1 MVHRH
6 RTVDTEE
13 HIWWADYKFCVDF
26 QLSSGSAPLTHAL
39 FKGQLL
45 QSETSRVLKKNR
57 MRLSFYKLRSSL
69 DCQILKRYYSEQ
81 LFVVQFIFSSV
92 ICAWGKSHKRNI
104 C

>member
-39 FKGQLL
+39 FKGQLFL
-45 QSETSRVLKKNR
+45 HVAGPGGETAPQFTQTLFCHL
-57 MRLSFYKLRSSL
+57 LSLGA
-69 DCQILKRYYSEQ
+69 D
-81 LFVVQFIFSSV
+81 
-92 ICAWGKSHKRNI
+92 WGKVE
-104 C
+104 